1 MEDIRIPIDK
11 QLVEFRNHMLA
22 NPRTFLSSKFGDGKS
37 YFLNELKQKYKDE
50 FVFITIYPVN
60 YQVASNE
67 DIFKL
72 IKRDVLFQL
81 MAEDMI
87 FDDVEISDDLA
98 LWGFIQNN
106 YQSFLSDLFPYI
118 AQVALPNEL
127 LPLVLAAL
135 KGKKIFSKLKTKF
148 EEYKKQL
155 NERESLLESFIDQV
169 DNSLIY
175 DEDIVTTII
184 KQSIIEYKKQRK
196 NKNIVLIVE
205 DLDRLD
211 PAHLFRILNIFSAH
225 IDYSYKLLV
234 RPDTSLMVGNKFGFD
249 NVIFV
254 AHFDNV
260 RKIFRHFY
268 GEQTDFN
275 GYIGKFLTSTPY
287 EFSIREIRADYIYGH
302 LSNSLNCPKKLI
314 SELLTSE
321 ILDNRTTREC
331 IQSFN
336 IKSQIVQQPVY
347 QSNEQIVKLDITVL
361 KILSVLRRL
370 KVADE
375 EIVRICSS
383 LYFTDKDNFIK
394 YVAPYMLLRMEENV
408 VNLAVEVVT
417 NDRNSSWTMASISVD
432 SATGLGK
439 RVEYYTSFSDR
450 KQTDFRA
457 IFELML
463 NYIVK

>member
-11 QLVEFRNHMLA
+11 QLEEFRNHILA

-81 MAEDMI
+81 MAENMI
-87 FDDVEISDDLA
+87 SDDVEISDELA

-106 YQSFLSDLFPYI
+106 YRSFLSDLLPYI

-127 LPLVLAAL
+127 LPLVMTAL

-175 DEDIVTTII
+175 EEDIVTTII
-184 KQSIIEYKKQRK
+184 KQSIIEYKKQHK
-196 NKNIVLIVE
+196 NKNIVLVVE

-225 IDYSYKLLV
+225 ID
-234 RPDTSLMVGNKFGFD
+234 
-249 NVIFV
+249 
-254 AHFDNV
+254 
-260 RKIFRHFY
+260 
-268 GEQTDFN
+268 
-275 GYIGKFLTSTPY
+275 
-287 EFSIREIRADYIYGH
+287 
-302 LSNSLNCPKKLI
+302 
-314 SELLTSE
+314 
-321 ILDNRTTREC
+321 
-331 IQSFN
+331 
-336 IKSQIVQQPVY
+336 
-347 QSNEQIVKLDITVL
+347 
-361 KILSVLRRL
+361 
-370 KVADE
+370 
-375 EIVRICSS
+375 
-383 LYFTDKDNFIK
+383 
-394 YVAPYMLLRMEENV
+394 
-408 VNLAVEVVT
+408 
-417 NDRNSSWTMASISVD
+417 
-432 SATGLGK
+432 
-439 RVEYYTSFSDR
+439 
-450 KQTDFRA
+450 
-457 IFELML
+457 
-463 NYIVK
+463 